1 MEERTKQDLMQVAVA
16 GGIGAGCLAVSPSL
30 GDMLMTY
37 GKEIAEVVAII
48 AQGFG
53 AGALAVAGIKLVP
66 YIAKWIKKSIGS
78 KRKND
83 VAKINQPENNKANT
97 KQKTSTA
104 VRTGELNRG
113 LTNASK
119 RPSSNTQGRK
129 SPHTPPTVTPVATQ
143 NGLRD
148 DY

>member
-1 MEERTKQDLMQVAVA
+1 MRLFVVDIQYKYILKETEMEERTKQELMQVAVA

-66 YIAKWIKKSIGS
+66 YIAKWIKK
-78 KRKND
+78 
-83 VAKINQPENNKANT
+83 V
-97 KQKTSTA
+97 
-104 VRTGELNRG
+104 
-113 LTNASK
+113 
-119 RPSSNTQGRK
+119 
-129 SPHTPPTVTPVATQ
+129 
-143 NGLRD
+143 
-148 DY
+148 

>member
-1 MEERTKQDLMQVAVA
+1 
-16 GGIGAGCLAVSPSL
+16 
-30 GDMLMTY
+30 
-37 GKEIAEVVAII
+37 
-48 AQGFG
+48 
-53 AGALAVAGIKLVP
+53 
-66 YIAKWIKKSIGS
+66 
-78 KRKND
+78 

-97 KQKTSTA
+97 KQKTSTV

-129 SPHTPPTVTPVATQ
+129 SPHASPTVAPVATQ